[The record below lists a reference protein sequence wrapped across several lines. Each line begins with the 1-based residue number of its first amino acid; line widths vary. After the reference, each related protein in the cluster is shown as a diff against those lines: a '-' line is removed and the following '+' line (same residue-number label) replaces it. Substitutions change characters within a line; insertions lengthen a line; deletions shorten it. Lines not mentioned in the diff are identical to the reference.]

1 MEQEDQSL
9 NQIKTFLKENN
20 NLWKKKKIKFFLPFT
35 SSEQFDKSNVYIV
48 MWRVVLHV
56 NKVSDQSCTSLMLP

>member
-20 NLWKKKKIKFFLPFT
+20 NLWKKKKKDKVFFAL
-35 SSEQFDKSNVYIV
+35 Y
-48 MWRVVLHV
+48 L
-56 NKVSDQSCTSLMLP
+56 